1 MGSRRVNLFV
11 ILFVI
16 GLLIA
21 SGIVI
26 ASKPTV
32 LGLDLRGGTQLV
44 YQAEG
49 TPANP
54 EPSPED
60 VDRAL
65 EIVRDRVDSLGVAE
79 PEISRVGADSIQVGL
94 PDVQDSG
101 RAQQR
106 VGDTAQLYFYD
117 FEPNVIPLDG
127 GNERVTASNVQN
139 QAAPSLYDAVKLAS
153 EQPED
158 CNDCTAL
165 ESRYYLFDGETEEL
179 VAGPET
185 ERADLFI
192 EPEAKEL
199 PKAQREVLE
208 VKPGTIVVRDALLS
222 GDRDEGGG
230 EDSGPTADRYFVLRD
245 EPALSGDDIRNPE
258 QNFDPQ
264 GNAPN
269 VTFDFTDEGRRIF
282 QEVTRGIAERGR
294 INSFPPVPEAFAIV
308 LDDELISR
316 PVIDPEENPDG
327 IDGRTGAQI
336 SGGFTITEAQ
346 DLAEFL
352 RIGALPVELKLIS
365 TSTVSATLG
374 KQALDQALLA
384 GIVAL
389 VLVLLFL
396 IAFYRF
402 LGVVAALGL
411 IAYATFFFALL
422 KLIPIT
428 LTLPGIAGLILTIG
442 VAADSNIVIFERIKE
457 EVRGGHSMISAIT
470 TGYKKGIATIID
482 ANVITLLTAFVLFG
496 LATGGVK
503 GFAFTLGVGIL
514 VSLFT
519 AVVFTRAVLGAMS
532 RSRVLANPRLMGAGR
547 PAKRWHFDFAGA
559 SRWFFSLSG
568 AILLIGAIS
577 FATNQLNFGIDFE
590 SGTRIK
596 AALSEPVNVDAV
608 RDSLAEA
615 GVEEPD
621 SAKIQVV
628 EEPDFG
634 DNVVQIQGKID
645 PELVAGPVRDQLETD
660 FGLETGT
667 EDVEGQGGFVNDTVG
682 PTFGEQVARSAA
694 WAIAFSLLLIAAYV
708 AFRFEAKYAVPVMIA
723 VIHDILITA
732 GVYSLVG
739 AEVSSA
745 TVAAFLTILGLSL
758 YDTVIVFD
766 RIRENVPRLPR
777 ATFAQIANRSLSEV
791 LTRSLVTSVT
801 TLFAIGMLLVFGGET
816 LGDFAFAMFI
826 GILSGFY
833 SSLFIATP
841 VLIAWKDREPGY
853 RARAARI
860 EEAMGYVPAFPEEN
874 IVAKVDGEDDGA
886 EGGAEAGSGGA
897 IATDTDFSG
906 GDSRG
911 EAGRAEREEPE
922 AVAVGAGDDEDPDG
936 DLTPEELAERERK
949 REIRERRKAK
959 RQARRR
965 KHGRP
970 R

>member
-11 ILFVI
+11 ILFVV
-16 GLLIA
+16 GLLVA
-21 SGIVI
+21 SGLVI

-44 YQAEG
+44 YEAQG

-54 EPSPED
+54 EPSPQD

-79 PEISRVGADSIQVGL
+79 PEISRVGAASIQVGL

-101 RAQQR
+101 RAQER
-106 VGDTAQLYFYD
+106 VGDTAQLFFYD

-127 GNERVTASNVQN
+127 DSGQITASNAEN
-139 QAAPSLYDAVKLAS
+139 ESTASLFEAVKTAS
-153 EQPED
+153 EQPEECKD
-158 CNDCTAL
+158 NACTAA
-165 ESRYYLFDGETEEL
+165 ESRYYLFEKSTEDL

-185 ERADLFI
+185 DREDLFA
-192 EPEAKEL
+192 EPEAEAL
-199 PKAQREVLE
+199 PEDQRKVFE
-208 VKPGTIVVRDALLS
+208 VKPGTIVVCDVLLS
-222 GDRDEGGG
+222 GDSAEACEGSSEGG
-230 EDSGPTADRYFVLRD
+230 TVDRYFVMSD
-245 EPALSGDDIRNPE
+245 EPAMSGDDIRNPE

-264 GNAPN
+264 SNAPN
-269 VTFDFTDEGRRIF
+269 VTFDFTDEGRQIF
-282 QEVTRGIAERGR
+282 EEITRGIAERGR
-294 INSFPPVPEAFAIV
+294 INSFPPQPEAFAIV
-308 LDDELISR
+308 LDDEIISR
-316 PVIDPEENPDG
+316 PVIDPDENPDG

-336 SGGFTITEAQ
+336 SGGFDLTEAQ

-352 RIGALPVELKLIS
+352 RIGALPVELQLIS

-374 KQALDQALLA
+374 KQALDQALVA

-389 VLVLLFL
+389 ILVLVFL
-396 IAFYRF
+396 IIFYRF
-402 LGVVAALGL
+402 LGIVAALGL
-411 IAYATFFFALL
+411 LAYATFFLALI

-457 EVRGGHSMISAIT
+457 EVRGGHSMVSAIT
-470 TGYKKGIATIID
+470 AGYKKGIATIID

-519 AVVFTRAVLGAMS
+519 AVVFTRAVLGVMS
-532 RSRVLANPRLMGAGR
+532 RSRVLSSPKLMGAGGEAR
-547 PAKRWHFDFAGA
+547 RWHFDFAGA
-559 SRWFFSLSG
+559 SKWFFSVSG
-568 AILLIGAIS
+568 AILVIGALS
-577 FATNQLNFGIDFE
+577 FATQQLNFGIDFE

-596 AALSEPVNVDAV
+596 AALSDPVDVDAV
-608 RDSLAEA
+608 RESLAEA
-615 GVEEPD
+615 GVDEPEA
-621 SAKIQVV
+621 AKIQEVD
-628 EEPDFG
+628 EEEFG
-634 DNVVQIQGKID
+634 ENVVQIQGKID
-645 PELVAGPVRDQLETD
+645 PEIVAGPVRDQIEAD
-660 FGLETGT
+660 FGLEAGS
-667 EDVEGQGGFVNDTVG
+667 EDVAGEGGFVNDTVG

-694 WAIAFSLLLIAAYV
+694 YAIIFSLLLIAAYV

-816 LGDFAFAMFI
+816 LRDFAFAMFI

-860 EEAMGYVPAFPEEN
+860 EESMGYVPAFPEEN
-874 IVAKVDGEDDGA
+874 VVAKVDGDTPSDGDDASDGD
-886 EGGAEAGSGGA
+886 GVPVG
-897 IATDTDFSG
+897 TDFSG
-906 GDSRG
+906 GDGS
-911 EAGRAEREEPE
+911 AAAADDSD
-922 AVAVGAGDDEDPDG
+922 AVAVAAAEAAADPDEE
-936 DLTPEELAERERK
+936 LSPEEQEERQRK
-949 REIRERRKAK
+949 AEIRERRKAK
-959 RQARRR
+959 RQARKR